1 MEEVVKVVDHVA
13 NQPDRYM
20 FVGIL
25 IVLMLFVYIVLQ
37 DQKKLIATLQD
48 ECAKDRDLHRKSIED
63 IAKKYHEVT
72 SEMKTEMERNTDMLK
87 RLLEARW

>member
-1 MEEVVKVVDHVA
+1 MNEVVKVVDHVA

-48 ECAKDRDLHRKSIED
+48 ECAKDRELYRESIEG
-63 IAKKYHEVT
+63 IANKYHEVT
-72 SEMKTEMERNTDMLK
+72 SEMKDEMRKNTSMLE
-87 RLLEARW
+87 RLLEHRR